1 MICNT
6 LRVSIILFIII
17 TGVLYFNKRT
27 KYRTQ
32 EEFSIFTYHPSFI
45 MPSLIKTAVYDKY
58 QAMRTEDGYK
68 ISPDNAHNF
77 NETYGFGERE
87 YDFYGKRDYSN
98 LSWREIKREKDKR
111 KRDEKLDVL
120 ELVPLI
126 WQFQDRLFVEYR
138 KYFNK
143 VECLKHYFNVLKTSR
158 NTPKQETME
167 WHKDNCDIT
176 LDLNYDLDKGEKQHV
191 GLDGIRAKMKI
202 SDTGK

>member
-17 TGVLYFNKRT
+17 IGVLYFNNRNKHRT
-27 KYRTQ
+27 R
-32 EEFSIFTYHPSFI
+32 EDFSIFTYHPSFI
-45 MPSLIKTAVYDKY
+45 MPSLIKTVVYDKY

-68 ISPDNAHNF
+68 ISPDNAHDF
-77 NETYGFGERE
+77 NKTYGFGERE
-87 YDFYGKRDYSN
+87 YDFYGKKDYYD
-98 LSWREIKREKDKR
+98 LTWREVREEKEKR
-111 KRDEKLDVL
+111 KRNEKLDIL

-158 NTPKQETME
+158 NTPKQEIME
-167 WHKDNCDIT
+167 WHEENCDIT
-176 LDLNYDLDKGEKQHV
+176 LDLNYDIDEGDKQHV